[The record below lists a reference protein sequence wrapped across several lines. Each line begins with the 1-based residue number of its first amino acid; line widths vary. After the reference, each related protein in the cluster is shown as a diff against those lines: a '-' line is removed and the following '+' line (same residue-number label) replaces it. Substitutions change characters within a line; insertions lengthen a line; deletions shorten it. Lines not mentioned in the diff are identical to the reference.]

1 MIVAIR
7 LGYYVDGPVGGFT
20 TPGLSSGLGK
30 YEPPAWPPAGIVVD
44 TLFASTRLAQ
54 RPVAMSGLRRD
65 GYVLG
70 SYYNDFYFRIYI
82 TPGRLDLGNVVT
94 AQTRSI
100 TVWNAWPDQSQS
112 LTTLQMIDADGIT
125 VTGEGALPLA
135 FNPLQQRTWQIN
147 VDTSG
152 PPVIDA
158 TLSWLFVGL
167 DPVEA
172 TITGNRLIAWMIAP
186 DWANNLTE
194 SLAWLTDVQ
203 NAVDGSQLRQPCLPV
218 PRREWEFTAIAE
230 GAERRI
236 VENALFDWSSRK
248 WALPVWVDVTW
259 LKSTIPA
266 GTSVIAMDT
275 TGLDFVEGGL
285 VILYTSASSYELGEI
300 LTLTTASITLKQPT
314 VNAWGKGARLLPCRT
329 ATLTDFPTLR
339 RKSDQQIQTQVRF
352 QAAEDCEW
360 PAIAPAALYLGIP
373 VLETRSNEPEDLA
386 AAYGRQIVTIDN
398 DIGAPTIDD
407 FSDLTW
413 PTQPFYWLVQGRADR
428 AALRSL
434 LYWLQGR
441 GNTLWLPSGNDD
453 VNLLDTINSG
463 VAAMSVAWAGIAR
476 HLHSQPG
483 RRHLRIELLSGAVY
497 YRKVISS
504 AEVDD
509 QTEQLA
515 IDSALGVTVAPA
527 QVRKISWMMLATLN
541 SDRMEIGHVH
551 DSEGQ
556 ATVGVT
562 FVGVPKEEP

>member
-1 MIVAIR
+1 MTLLSAAALQSPSSSRNAAITAD
-7 LGYYVDGPVGGFT
+7 LGTYATDY
-20 TPGLSSGLGK
+20 
-30 YEPPAWPPAGIVVD
+30 WPPHQVDLGLQPPSTVV
-44 TLFASTRLAQ
+44 SPM
-54 RPVAMSGLRRD
+54 PVIEHPTVRSGALLR
-65 GYVLG
+65 
-70 SYYNDFYFRIYI
+70 SYFEDFYYRVYI
-82 TPGRLDLGNVVT
+82 TPTRLDLGNLVT

-112 LTTLQMIDADGIT
+112 LTDLQMIGADGIT
-125 VTGEGALPLA
+125 ATGEGALPLA
-135 FNPLQQRTWQIN
+135 FNPLQQRVWQVS
-147 VDTSG
+147 VDTIG
-152 PPVIDA
+152 PAVIDA
-158 TLSWLFVGL
+158 TLSWLFAGL

-172 TITGNRLIAWMIAP
+172 SITGNRLIAWMIAP

-203 NAVDGSQLRQPCLPV
+203 NAVDGSQMRQPCLPV

-230 GAERRI
+230 GADRRI

-386 AAYGRQIVTIDN
+386 AAYGRQIVKIDN

-413 PTQPFYWLVQGRADR
+413 PTQPFYWLVHGRADR

-434 LYWLQGR
+434 LYWFQGR
-441 GNTLWLPSGNDD
+441 GNALWLPSGNDD
-453 VNLLDTINSG
+453 VTLLTTVASG
-463 VAAMSVAWAGIAR
+463 ATAITVAWAGITR
-476 HLHSQPG
+476 HLHGQPG
-483 RRHLRIELLSGAVY
+483 RRHLRIELKSGAVY
-497 YRKVISS
+497 YRRVTDS
-504 AEVDD
+504 AEVDEE
-509 QTEQLA
+509 TEQLA
-515 IDSALGVTVAPA
+515 IDSVLGVTVTPA
-527 QVRKISWMMLATLN
+527 QVLKISWMMLATLN
-541 SDRMEIGHVH
+541 SDRVELGHVH
-551 DSEGQ
+551 ESAGQ
-556 ATVGVT
+556 ATAAVT
-562 FVGVPKEEP
+562 FIGVPKEEP